1 MATLSVSGMPG
12 QGGRRLSMRNDVPL
26 EIPKSPRRLSHRP
39 GDMLKEQINKRTNS
53 TKVERPQ
60 IQYTLK

>member
-26 EIPKSPRRLSHRP
+26 EIPKSPRRSSYRP
-39 GDMLKEQINKRTNS
+39 GDMLKEQMNKRTNS
-53 TKVERPQ
+53 TKVESPHFS
-60 IQYTLK
+60 LKS